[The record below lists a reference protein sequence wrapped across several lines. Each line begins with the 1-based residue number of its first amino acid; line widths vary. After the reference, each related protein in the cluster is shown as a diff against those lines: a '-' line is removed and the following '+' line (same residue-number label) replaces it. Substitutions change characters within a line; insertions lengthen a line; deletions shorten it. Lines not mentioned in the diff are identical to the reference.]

1 MQAQEIYGIIRDRL
15 ERKRRRMGDR
25 VPEWVWETEDSE
37 HRYYRITT
45 ARMEWQGRQAYAH
58 IILEITR
65 EREEQDRLEMKAYL
79 DTLTSI
85 GNRSFLIKQAKEVL
99 ESGEAF
105 VICYC
110 DLDHLKY
117 INDSH
122 GHAEGDIYICSFVEC
137 AQKFIREE
145 DIFARL
151 GGDEFCIIFRD
162 CYQDA
167 IEQRMSEIQQAFSQG
182 YSRYSKSFSYGLVQ
196 VPEGH
201 GALSLNELMEQAD
214 ALMYQQKKARR
225 NAR

>member
-1 MQAQEIYGIIRDRL
+1 MFPHRTASATKHRPRTGPKYRSGKRPLLPFRTLLLAALLLSGIRCALAQPRIGI
-15 ERKRRRMGDR
+15 
-25 VPEWVWETEDSE
+25 
-37 HRYYRITT
+37 
-45 ARMEWQGRQAYAH
+45 A
-58 IILEITR
+58 
-65 EREEQDRLEMKAYL
+65 
-79 DTLTSI
+79 
-85 GNRSFLIKQAKEVL
+85 
-99 ESGEAF
+99 
-105 VICYC
+105 YC

-137 AQKFIREE
+137 AQQFIREE

-151 GGDEFCIIFRD
+151 GGDEFCIIFRN
-162 CYQDA
+162 CYQDV
-167 IEQRMSEIQQAFSQG
+167 IEQRMSEIRQAFSQG